1 MHRNWLVLVCVAC
14 LGFSYDAQ
22 AQVSVTPSWLAEH
35 LQDPSLVVLH
45 VANVRADY
53 TREHIP
59 GARFMWPGWLAQSN
73 PDLSFEVLPVAQLD
87 TLVEGLGITN
97 NSRVVVC
104 HVLGDAAVAARVYI
118 TFEYLGLGDRTYIL
132 DGGLEAW
139 KSEGRPVTKE
149 LPVYKRAEFTPTIKD
164 GVFVD
169 LGYVKARSGQ
179 TGVRLVDGRSAQ
191 AFAGGGGGL
200 GVFRTGHIPGA
211 ANVPFTAVVD
221 TTNRYL
227 PVDSLKA
234 RFESAGIKPG
244 DDIVAYCNSGRTAC
258 PVYVAAKMLGYTVH
272 LYDGS
277 FEEWSRQEDLPV
289 EVKKK

>member
-1 MHRNWLVLVCVAC
+1 MHRIWLVLVFVAC
-14 LGFSYDAQ
+14 FGFSYDAQ

-59 GARFMWPGWLAQSN
+59 GARFLWPGWMAQSN
-73 PDLSFEVLPVAQLD
+73 PDLSFEVSPVAQLD

-97 NSRVVVC
+97 DSRIVVC
-104 HVLGDAAVAARVYI
+104 HVLGDAAAAARVYI
-118 TFEYLGLGDRTYIL
+118 TLEYLGLGDRAYIL

-139 KSEGRPVTKE
+139 KAEGRPVTKE
-149 LPVYKRAEFTPTIKD
+149 ISGYNPAKFTPMIKD

-169 LGYVKARSGQ
+169 LDYVKARSGKA
-179 TGVRLVDGRSAQ
+179 GVRLVDGRSAQ
-191 AFAGGGGGL
+191 GFDGGGSAV
-200 GVFRTGHIPGA
+200 GVFRAGHIPEAVNLPFSAVLDA
-211 ANVPFTAVVD
+211 A
-221 TTNRYL
+221 NRYL
-227 PVDSLKA
+227 PVDSLKTK
-234 RFESAGIKPG
+234 FESAGIKPG

-289 EVKKK
+289 DVKEQ